1 MIKTCIYNCIYIYI
15 IPLSPKICWTYAT
28 HATQCK
34 FCFLRKMCQTW
45 HLAATI
51 RVPHFVKNSAQFD
64 IAIPMILRH
73 WDKKLKKHWRNQIL
87 STNLNIFDLDLAQ
100 DWENSLDNPWTHNRL
115 WHRAT
120 VHFLRLQSLPLGR
133 NGCYTPAWIYGNPK
147 EDRRVTS
154 GIIQL
159 KSC

>member
-1 MIKTCIYNCIYIYI
+1 MIKTCIYIIIYMYY
-15 IPLSPKICWTYAT
+15 SPISEDMLDICHTCHTVQILFPSEDVSDLAP
-28 HATQCK
+28 CCDNPCPK
-34 FCFLRKMCQTW
+34 FCEKQRTVWHRHPNDSVPSLRQET
-45 HLAATI
+45 
-51 RVPHFVKNSAQFD
+51 
-64 IAIPMILRH
+64 
-73 WDKKLKKHWRNQIL
+73 KKHWRNQIL
-87 STNLNIFDLDLAQ
+87 SPNLNIFDLDLAQ
-100 DWENSLDNPWTHNRL
+100 HWETSLDNPWTHNRL

-147 EDRRVTS
+147 KDRRVTS